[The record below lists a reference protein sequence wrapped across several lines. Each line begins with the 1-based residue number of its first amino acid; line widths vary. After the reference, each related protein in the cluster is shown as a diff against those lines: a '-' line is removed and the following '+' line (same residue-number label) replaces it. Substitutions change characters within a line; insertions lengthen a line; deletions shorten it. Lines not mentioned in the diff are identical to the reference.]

1 MAQQARQTHK
11 VLHWEIIRLMES
23 QGSQDV
29 RDPREA
35 LSAFCERQTVGWSAQ
50 GTSHREALCELS
62 IMCVGLFIGKTVL
75 TLLRELPGGI
85 AAFES
90 PILL

>member
-1 MAQQARQTHK
+1 MAQQACQTHK
-11 VLHWEIIRLMES
+11 VLHWEIIRLMEF
-23 QGSQDV
+23 QGSRDV

-35 LSAFCERQTVGWSAQ
+35 LSAFCERQTVAWSAQ
-50 GTSHREALCELS
+50 GTSHRETFCELS
-62 IMCVGLFIGKTVL
+62 IMCVGLFIRKTVH

>member
-11 VLHWEIIRLMES
+11 VLHWEIIRLMEF
-23 QGSQDV
+23 QGSRDV

-50 GTSHREALCELS
+50 GTSHREAFCELS
-62 IMCVGLFIGKTVL
+62 ILCVGLFIGKTAH